1 VVAFREGLRSQ
12 SFAATGGE
20 LGTRSEY
27 ICYMSPDRETGNP
40 TPDAINQWYYRA
52 TAACAPFLF
61 PESRFRTP
69 WTGDD
74 LPGAVES
81 ARQWL
86 RENPCPDASLDQHLE
101 AILDAYTEM
110 STATVSRVM
119 ELRESIGE
127 HAKTLDRRRA
137 PRDQPPASGGE
148 PER

>member
-1 VVAFREGLRSQ
+1 
-12 SFAATGGE
+12 
-20 LGTRSEY
+20 
-27 ICYMSPDRETGNP
+27 MSPDGGAASP

-74 LPGAVES
+74 LPADVET

-101 AILDAYTEM
+101 AILDAYAEM
-110 STATVSRVM
+110 PTATVSRVM

-127 HAKTLDRRRA
+127 HAKVLDRRRT
-137 PRDQPPASGGE
+137 PRDRPAVAPGEE
-148 PER
+148 PEGEAFSP